1 MQRSVNSRPRR
12 ASVGLAAYLVA
23 CLAACLVACFVAGL
37 VTGCATLRPGHKVHA
52 APRLTPEQRQ
62 LNVDSFEHIWQTIRD
77 KHWDPTL
84 GGLDW
89 PAIREELLPRVAA
102 AETMPAARA
111 VMNDL
116 ISRLGQSHF
125 QIIPADYYQDLDLPE
140 AHGAASG
147 EVGIDVRVVAG
158 EALVTAVDQDSWA
171 QRAGVRPGWQILA
184 IDGREITKRLAHLE
198 GEFAGKTFHDL
209 ILASAVSGR
218 LQGDIGT
225 KVTVRFLDATG
236 RKLDCD
242 LVRSVPR
249 GRLVNFGNLPPQHVW
264 IETRRLDGG
273 IGYIAFNMFLDPT
286 NVMQAFNDAMT
297 TYLDAPGVII
307 DLRGNPGGLGA
318 MAMGMAG
325 WLVDR
330 PGQRLGTM
338 RMRENEI
345 KFVMSVRPSTYAGP
359 VAVLVDGLS
368 ASTSEILAGGLQDLG
383 RARVFGSRSAG
394 MALPSQIE
402 RLANGDGFQYA
413 FANYIS
419 EGGQV
424 LEGSG
429 VTPDV
434 VAEPTRAALL
444 EGRDPALD
452 AAIAWI
458 QEVQS

>member
-1 MQRSVNSRPRR
+1 MRRTNS
-12 ASVGLAAYLVA
+12 G
-23 CLAACLVACFVAGL
+23 LAACLAVCLTACLAVAL
-37 VTGCATLRPGHKVHA
+37 VTGCATLRPGHKAQA
-52 APRLTPEQRQ
+52 APPLTPEQRQ
-62 LNVDSFEHIWQTIRD
+62 LNVDSFEHVWQTIRD
-77 KHWDPTL
+77 KHWDPKL

-111 VMNDL
+111 IMQDL

-125 QIIPADYYQDLDLPE
+125 QVIPADYYQDLDFPE
-140 AHGAASG
+140 AGSAGRGDA
-147 EVGIDVRVVAG
+147 GIEVRVVAG
-158 EALVTAVDQDSWA
+158 EALVTSVDADSWA

-184 IDGREITKRLAHLE
+184 IDGRELTKRLARLE
-198 GEFAGKTFHDL
+198 AEFAGKTFRDL
-209 ILASAVSGR
+209 ILSGAVSGR
-218 LQGDIGT
+218 LRGDIGT

-236 RKLDCD
+236 RKVDCD
-242 LVRSVPR
+242 LVRATPR
-249 GRLVNFGNLPPQHVW
+249 GRLITFGNLPPQHVW
-264 IETRRLDGG
+264 IETRSLEGG
-273 IGYIAFNMFLDPT
+273 IGYIAFNMFFDPT
-286 NVMQAFNDAMT
+286 NVMQAFNEAMT
-297 TYLDAPGVII
+297 ANLNAPGVII

-318 MAMGMAG
+318 MAMGMGG

-338 RMRENEI
+338 QMRDNEI
-345 KFVMSVRPSTYAGP
+345 KFAISVRPSTYAGP

-383 RARVFGSRSAG
+383 RARIFGSRSAG

-413 FANYIS
+413 FANYVS

-424 LEGSG
+424 LEGIG

-434 VAEPTRAALL
+434 VVEPTRGALL

-458 QEVQS
+458 QEVKS

>member
-1 MQRSVNSRPRR
+1 M
-12 ASVGLAAYLVA
+12 A
-23 CLAACLVACFVAGL
+23 CLAACLTATL
-37 VTGCATLRPGHKVHA
+37 VTGCATLRLGHQAHA

-62 LNVDSFEHIWQTIRD
+62 LNVDSFEHIWRTIRD

-111 VMNDL
+111 VMEDL
-116 ISRLGQSHF
+116 IGRLGQSHF
-125 QIIPADYYQDLDLPE
+125 QVIPADYYRDLDLPE
-140 AHGAASG
+140 TEVAARG
-147 EVGIDVRVVAG
+147 DTGIEVRVVAG
-158 EALVTAVDQDSWA
+158 EALVTSVTPESWA
-171 QRAGVRPGWQILA
+171 QRAGVRPGWRILA
-184 IDGREITKRLAHLE
+184 IDGREITKRVARLAQE
-198 GEFAGKTFHDL
+198 FDGETYRDA
-209 ILASAVSGR
+209 ILARAVGGR
-218 LQGDIGT
+218 LQGDVGT
-225 KVTVRFLDATG
+225 KVAVRFLGGTG

-242 LVRSVPR
+242 LVRGAPR

-264 IETRRLDGG
+264 IETRSLGGG
-273 IGYIAFNMFLDPT
+273 IGYIAFNMFLDPM
-286 NVMQAFNDAMT
+286 NVMQAFNEAMT
-297 TYLDAPGVII
+297 ACLEAPGVII

-330 PGQRLGTM
+330 PGLRLGTM

-359 VAVLVDGLS
+359 VAVLIDGLS

-383 RARVFGSRSAG
+383 RARIFGSRSAG

-413 FANYIS
+413 FANYVS

-424 LEGSG
+424 LEGIG

-434 VAEPTRAALL
+434 VAEPTREALL

-458 QEVQS
+458 QEVHS